1 MGVEVQ
7 AAEEAQGLS
16 EAQQAAEDEEAL
28 RVMREEGML
37 AAQPGAEPSAPGN
50 KTLTYTC

>member
-7 AAEEAQGLS
+7 AAQEERGLS

-37 AAQPGAEPSAPGN
+37 AVQPGAEPAPGN
-50 KTLTYTC
+50 KTLTHIC